1 MRKGNEMY
9 IRYLKPT
16 HNAQPG
22 DTAEVP
28 DAQANVLI
36 LLGIAEETD
45 AETPPKPAKKPQ
57 KPQKRAE
64 NSEGE

>member
-28 DAQANVLI
+28 DTQAKVLI
-36 LLGIAEETD
+36 LLEIAEKAD
-45 AETPPKPAKKPQ
+45 AETPQKRAK

-64 NSEGE
+64 DGEKE

>member
-9 IRYLKPT
+9 IQYLKPT

-28 DAQANVLI
+28 DTQAKVLI
-36 LLGIAEETD
+36 LLGIAEEAD

-57 KPQKRAE
+57 KRAE

>member
-1 MRKGNEMY
+1 MY

-45 AETPPKPAKKPQ
+45 AETPQKPVKKP
-57 KPQKRAE
+57 KKRAE

>member
-9 IRYLKPT
+9 IQYLKPT

-28 DAQANVLI
+28 DAQAKVLI
-36 LLGIAEETD
+36 LLEIAEKAD
-45 AETPPKPAKKPQ
+45 AKKPRKPAKKPR
-57 KPQKRAE
+57 KNAE

>member
-16 HNAQPG
+16 HNARSG

-36 LLGIAEETD
+36 LLEIAEKADVEM
-45 AETPPKPAKKPQ
+45 PQKPAKKPQ
-57 KPQKRAE
+57 KRAE
-64 NSEGE
+64 DGEKE

>member
-1 MRKGNEMY
+1 MY
-9 IRYLKPT
+9 IRYLKSA

-45 AETPPKPAKKPQ
+45 AETPPKPVKKP
-57 KPQKRAE
+57 KKRAE

>member
-45 AETPPKPAKKPQ
+45 AKKPRNPAK

>member
-16 HNAQPG
+16 HNARSG

-28 DAQANVLI
+28 GAQANVLI
-36 LLGIAEETD
+36 LLEIAEKADVEI
-45 AETPPKPAKKPQ
+45 PQKPAKKP
-57 KPQKRAE
+57 KKRAE
-64 NSEGE
+64 NSEEE

>member
-16 HNAQPG
+16 HNARSG

-28 DAQANVLI
+28 GAQANVLI
-36 LLGIAEETD
+36 LLEIAEKADVEI
-45 AETPPKPAKKPQ
+45 PQKPAKKP
-57 KPQKRAE
+57 KKRAE
-64 NSEGE
+64 DSEEE

>member
-1 MRKGNEMY
+1 MY
-9 IRYLKPT
+9 IQYLKPT

-28 DAQANVLI
+28 DAQAKVLI
-36 LLGIAEETD
+36 LLGIVEETD
-45 AETPPKPAKKPQ
+45 AETQKPAKKTQNPA
-57 KPQKRAE
+57 KKTQKRAE

>member
-1 MRKGNEMY
+1 MY
-9 IRYLKPT
+9 IQYLKPT

-28 DAQANVLI
+28 DAQAKVLI
-36 LLGIAEETD
+36 LLGIVEETD
-45 AETPPKPAKKPQ
+45 AETQKPAKKT
-57 KPQKRAE
+57 QKRAE